1 MRERPQFLVEFW
13 RFLRSTPP
21 AANIFAVATLLFW
34 GVKAV
39 YLDSL
44 PPAFPGA
51 FELGRVVEG
60 VLAAI
65 IAGWVFYMFFALLP
79 EFRQKNTIYP
89 FILSKVAKIAGDC
102 ESLVREIERASG
114 EKLSFARST
123 EDDLAGAFI
132 KIPSNSATTLVL
144 RSERFATWLELFRYR
159 RDRTRS
165 TMRDILNQGH
175 YLDAGLA
182 VLLLKVNDNPFFNVA
197 ESMDQHRVTSP
208 HLSTFTSLF
217 YHYMLDCRALAKW
230 HDTHC
235 RPPQNPILPSLG

>member
-1 MRERPQFLVEFW
+1 MERPGRFLAEFW
-13 RFLRSTPP
+13 RFLRSTPL
-21 AANIFAVATLLFW
+21 AANIFAIGTLLFW
-34 GVKAV
+34 AVKAS
-39 YLDSL
+39 YLDHL
-44 PPAFPGA
+44 PPAFPHA
-51 FELGRVVEG
+51 FELGKVVEG

-114 EKLSFARST
+114 MKLSFARST
-123 EDDLAGAFI
+123 EEDLAAAFL
-132 KIPSNSATTLVL
+132 KIPANSSTTLVL

-159 RDRTRS
+159 RDRTRT
-165 TMRDILNQGH
+165 TMQDILNQGH

-182 VLLLKVNDNPFFNVA
+182 VLLLKVNDNAFFSVA
-197 ESMDQHRVTSP
+197 ESMDQHRVASP

-217 YHYMLDCRALAKW
+217 YHYMADCRALARW
-230 HDTHC
+230 HDRYC
-235 RPPQNPILPSLG
+235 RPPQNPILPTLG

>member
-1 MRERPQFLVEFW
+1 MEKRPHFLAEFW

-21 AANIFAVATLLFW
+21 AANIFAVGTMLFW
-34 GVKAV
+34 AVKAV
-39 YLDSL
+39 YLDHL

-79 EFRQKNTIYP
+79 EFREKNTIYP
-89 FILSKVAKIAGDC
+89 FILSKVARVAGDC
-102 ESLVREIERASG
+102 ESLLREFEKASG
-114 EKLSFARST
+114 EQLSFARSN
-123 EDDLAGAFI
+123 EDDLAAAFL
-132 KIPSNSATTLVL
+132 KIPSNSSTSLIL

-159 RDRTRS
+159 RDRTRN
-165 TMRDILNQGH
+165 TMRDILNHGH
-175 YLDAGLA
+175 YLEAGLA
-182 VLLLKVNDNPFFNVA
+182 VLLLKVNENAFFSVA
-197 ESMDQHRVTSP
+197 ESMDQHRVVCP

-217 YHYMLDCRALAKW
+217 FHYMVDCRALAKW

-235 RPPQNPILPSLG
+235 RPPQSPILPGLG